1 MTHPTDCKICG
12 MLHAAAAEDVVLAG
26 PHWAVVAMQ
35 DVPGMLMAF
44 TRDHD
49 RGVGFLSDGAAAELG
64 PLINALSAR
73 LVATGAFE
81 RTSVIYLGDSNAH
94 THFML
99 LGRKPGDERV
109 FDNAPLLAR
118 FAAKD
123 RDRARAIVADLRDA
137 LGEALAPAAASA

>member
-1 MTHPTDCKICG
+1 MTRHSDCKICG
-12 MLHAAAAEDVVLAG
+12 MLDAAAPDDVVLAG
-26 PHWAVVAMQ
+26 EHWGVISMQ

-49 RGVGFLSDGAAAELG
+49 DGVGSMSDAAAAEWG
-64 PLINALSAR
+64 PTVKALSAG

-81 RTSVIYLGDSNAH
+81 KTSVIYFGDNAIH

-99 LGRKPGDERV
+99 LGRTPGEAPI

-118 FAAKD
+118 FAVKD
-123 RDRARAIVADLRDA
+123 RERSRAIVRDLRGLVTNS
-137 LGEALAPAAASA
+137 LGTPS

>member
-1 MTHPTDCKICG
+1 MTNPTDCKICG
-12 MLHAAAAEDVVLAG
+12 MLRATAPEDVVFDG

-49 RGVGFLSDGAAAELG
+49 RGMGSLSDAAAAELG
-64 PLINALSAR
+64 PLINRLSAR
-73 LVATGAFE
+73 LTANGAFE
-81 RTSVIYLGDSNAH
+81 KASVIYLGDNALH

-99 LGRKPGDERV
+99 LGRKPGDERI

-118 FAAKD
+118 FAGKD
-123 RDRARAIVADLRDA
+123 RDGARAIVADLRDA
-137 LGEALAPAAASA
+137 VRGPATPPLSA